1 MPNRRHKRYARSILI
16 QMAVVT
22 IAVLALVLWQWPFL
36 TSLYGRAG
44 ATAAGYIVNGMIGV
58 LFAVGVFALLRML
71 LRYAEE
77 EAALDLYESNI
88 GFGIHNLEGV
98 AADSIIAQRHM
109 QMIELYR
116 RRAPIDHGALAASL
130 VARESVSMGAPRFIN
145 NVLILTGVLGTI
157 VSLSIALLGAAD
169 MIGENAGDAGLGMV
183 IGGMSTAL
191 STTMTAIVAYLIFGY
206 FFLRTLDVQTQYL
219 GRIEQLTTTELLP
232 RYQSDAGAM
241 VSDYSRLLK
250 TGADLLERMDSAHRE
265 FSRITGSLERLVA
278 DLGRRTD
285 SNSQFA
291 GELQT
296 LIGRQITENARSS
309 REIHELLREGF
320 RLPSQQLPAQQPP
333 TSQLAPPKRAP
344 RPLR

>member
-1 MPNRRHKRYARSILI
+1 MANRRYRRYSRSLLI
-16 QMAVVT
+16 Q
-22 IAVLALVLWQWPFL
+22 LALVVVAAAAVVVWQWPFL
-36 TSLYGRAG
+36 TSLYNRTGG
-44 ATAAGYIVNGMIGV
+44 TTAGYLVNGLIAV
-58 LFAVGVFALLRML
+58 LFCIGLVTLLRQL

-109 QMIELYR
+109 QMLELYR

-130 VARESVSMGAPRFIN
+130 VAKESVTMGAPKFIN

-169 MIGENAGDAGLGMV
+169 MIGENAGDTGLGLV

-206 FFLRTLDVQTQYL
+206 FFLRTFDVQTHFL
-219 GRIEQLTTTELLP
+219 GRVEQLTTTELLP

-265 FSRITGSLERLVA
+265 FSRITGSLERLVS

-285 SNSQFA
+285 NNGQFA
-291 GELQT
+291 SELQT

-320 RLPSQQLPAQQPP
+320 RLPSDQQGPAQLSPQP
-333 TSQLAPPKRAP
+333 QRVP